1 MLQER
6 AVEYF
11 QTLHKK
17 GEHLCVIVWQ
27 ADDVIGQANEAGIK
41 CSKDEANAILEAME
55 RQHDATFGISWD
67 TIDSHLAD
75 LKEKHEQEKKVKK
88 VKEKIQID

>member
-1 MLQER
+1 MLQEN
-6 AVEYF
+6 AGKYF

-27 ADDVIGQANEAGIK
+27 ADDVIMQANERGIK
-41 CSKDEANAILEAME
+41 CSIKEADEILEAME

-75 LKEKHEQEKKVKK
+75 LKTKHEQEEKVKNA
-88 VKEKIQID
+88 KEKIQID

>member
-27 ADDVIGQANEAGIK
+27 ADDVIGQANERGEK
-41 CSKDEANAILEAME
+41 CSKKEADEILDLME
-55 RQHDATFGISWD
+55 QHHDAEYGISWE
-67 TIDSHLAD
+67 TVNSHIDD
-75 LKEKHEQEKKVKK
+75 LSERHEREEQEKNA
-88 VKEKIQID
+88 KEKIQID